1 MAHQYKV
8 LTQKDRFM
16 SGKFNPEVLETAL
29 NGYASEG
36 WRVIGVTTGEIGG
49 GLGKREEMIFIL
61 EREV

>member
-1 MAHQYKV
+1 M
-8 LTQKDRFM
+8 
-16 SGKFNPEVLETAL
+16 LETAL